1 MEQLLLPLTIALR
14 ALRVNKSRSFLT
26 MLGIIIGIAA
36 VIVMVAVGTGASRRI
51 ADQIAS
57 MGSNLLIA
65 LPGSTTSGGI
75 RGGFGSLPSLTYDD
89 VAAIRSECPAVA
101 LAAPEQRGTAQAI
114 AGNANWSTVVY
125 GTSTEMFAIREWSLA
140 QGRFFSPAE
149 SEGLAKVCVL
159 GQTVAEE
166 LFGGLDPVGST
177 IRLNSIPF
185 SVVGL
190 LAPKGRNAMGMDQD
204 DVIFVPIRAAQTKL
218 FGSPLPGTV
227 GVILLKARS
236 DAEMDIA
243 QRQVEALLDQR
254 HRIGPAKERDYSLRN
269 LTEIMS
275 TAQESSRTMA
285 LLLGAVA
292 SVSLVVGGIGI
303 MNIMLVSVTERTRE
317 IGIRISIGARQ
328 QDILLQFLA
337 EAVLLTMAGGVLG
350 IGLGAA
356 GAVTVNKLLGWHA
369 VVSTQAIVL
378 AVVFSSAVGV
388 FFGFYPARKAANLD
402 PIDAL
407 RHE

>member
-1 MEQLLLPLTIALR
+1 MEIALPLTIALR

-51 ADQIAS
+51 AEQIAS

-125 GTSTEMFAIREWSLA
+125 GATNEMFSIREWTLA
-140 QGRFFSPAE
+140 QGRFFSQNE
-149 SEGLAKVCVL
+149 SDGLAKVCVL
-159 GQTVAEE
+159 GQTVAKE
-166 LFGGLDPVGST
+166 LFGDLDPVGST
-177 IRLNSIPF
+177 LRLNSIPF
-185 SVVGL
+185 TVVGL
-190 LAPKGRNAMGMDQD
+190 LAPKGRNAMGQDQD
-204 DVIFVPIRAAQTKL
+204 DVIFAPIRAAQTKL
-218 FGSPLPGTV
+218 FGNPLPDKV
-227 GVILLKARS
+227 GVILLQARS
-236 DAEMDIA
+236 AAEMDAA
-243 QRQVEALLDQR
+243 QRQVEGLLDQR

-328 QDILLQFLA
+328 RDILLQFLA
-337 EAVLLTMAGGVLG
+337 EAVLLTFAGGVLG
-350 IGLGAA
+350 IALGAA
-356 GAVTVNKLLGWHA
+356 GAVTVNSLLGWHA
-369 VVSTQAIVL
+369 VISPQAVVL
-378 AVVFSSAVGV
+378 AVAFSGAVGV

-407 RHE
+407 RRE

>member
-1 MEQLLLPLTIALR
+1 MDLLLPASIALR
-14 ALRVNKSRSFLT
+14 ALRVNTARSFLT

-75 RGGFGSLPSLTYDD
+75 RGGFGSLPTLTYGD
-89 VAAIRSECPAVA
+89 VEAVRTECPAVI

-114 AGNANWSTVVY
+114 AGNVNWSTVVY
-125 GTSTEMFAIREWSLA
+125 GATTDMFSIREWSLA
-140 QGRFFSPAE
+140 SGRFLTQAE
-149 SEGLAKVCVL
+149 SEGLGKVCVL
-159 GQTVAEE
+159 GQTVAQE
-166 LFGGLDPVGST
+166 LFGGLDPVGQSL
-177 IRLNSIPF
+177 RLNSIPF
-185 SVVGL
+185 TVVGL
-190 LAPKGRNAMGMDQD
+190 LAPKGRNAMGHDQD
-204 DVIFVPIRAAQTKL
+204 DVIFAPIRTAQTKL
-218 FGSPLPGTV
+218 FGNPMPDRV
-227 GVILLKARS
+227 GVILIQARS
-236 DAEMDIA
+236 QGLMDEA

-275 TAQESSRTMA
+275 AAQESSRTMA

-317 IGIRISIGARQ
+317 IGIRISVGATQ
-328 QDILLQFLA
+328 QDIMLQFLA
-337 EAVLLTMAGGVLG
+337 EAVLLTLAGGVLG

-356 GAVTVNKLLGWHA
+356 GAVVLNTLLGWHS
-369 VVSTQAIVL
+369 VVSGSAIAL
-378 AVVFSSAVGV
+378 AVAFSSAVGV

-402 PIDAL
+402 PIEAL
-407 RHE
+407 RRE